1 MTGFVDIHSHFIYG
15 IDDGAKTRAEMETM
29 LDAAHADSVVSLFAT
44 PHVTPGVKPFN
55 EAAYTSR
62 IAEARRYCR
71 DRGYRMQILTGAEI
85 LYTPALE
92 QRAIERRLP
101 TLADSDFVLLEFV
114 PDVEYR
120 EMESALAMLNR
131 CGYTPIVAHIER
143 YKCLY
148 SGRCAAKLKE
158 RCDVRFQVN
167 ANTVVTDQG
176 FFRRR
181 KIESW
186 FAAGLVD
193 FVASDAHDARRRKTN
208 LRKAYRALK
217 EKYGQ
222 DQAARLTGLK

>member
-1 MTGFVDIHSHFIYG
+1 MNGFVDIHSHFIYG

-55 EAAYTSR
+55 EGAYASR
-62 IAEARRYCR
+62 LEEARRYCR
-71 DRGYRMQILTGAEI
+71 ERGYGMQLYAGAEL

-92 QRAIERRLP
+92 RHAIEHRLP
-101 TLADSDFVLLEFV
+101 TLGDSEFVLIEFV
-114 PDVEYR
+114 PDVGYA
-120 EMESALAMLNR
+120 EMEGALAQLNR
-131 CGYTPIVAHIER
+131 CGYIPIVAHIER
-143 YKCLY
+143 YECLY
-148 SGRCAAKLKE
+148 RGKSAAKLKE
-158 RCDVRFQVN
+158 GCDVRYQVN
-167 ANTVVTDQG
+167 ANTVVTEQG

-208 LRKAYRALK
+208 MRKAYRMLK
-217 EKYGQ
+217 QKYGPE
-222 DQAARLTGLK
+222 QAERLTGLR